1 MTGQL
6 EDMALRFEGLNDDD
20 IAWLNAAIP
29 RFKRWETM
37 IEQEWPQLS
46 KDLQRAM
53 QCLKKIEATQQQ
65 FNRT

>member
-1 MTGQL
+1 MTGPL

-29 RFKRWETM
+29 RFKRWEIM
-37 IEQEWPQLS
+37 IEKEWPQFS
-46 KDLQRAM
+46 NDVVRAG
-53 QCLKKIEATQQQ
+53 QIAKKIETVQQQ